1 MTVAVASG
9 VAIVGGTSATVAS
22 GNVTITAAGAQP
34 RFDLVCVT
42 SAGVKSAVL
51 GTGATNP
58 VFPDPG
64 GKAVL
69 AAVYVPGSDTDID
82 ANQIVD
88 KRVIIKPWLQLS
100 GDTMTAA

>member
-34 RFDLVCVT
+34 RFDLVCVS

-51 GTGATNP
+51 GNGR
-58 VFPDPG
+58 
-64 GKAVL
+64 
-69 AAVYVPGSDTDID
+69 
-82 ANQIVD
+82 D
-88 KRVIIKPWLQLS
+88 KPRLP
-100 GDTMTAA
+100 